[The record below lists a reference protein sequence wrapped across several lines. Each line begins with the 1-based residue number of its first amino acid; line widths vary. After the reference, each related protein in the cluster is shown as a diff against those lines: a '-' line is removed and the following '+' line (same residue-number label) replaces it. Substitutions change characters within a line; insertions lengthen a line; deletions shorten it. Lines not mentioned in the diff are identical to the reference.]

1 MQKQNKKMM
10 FWKVYEFLI
19 DISQK
24 YYQKVIDFN
33 IFLLKHQ
40 EPQKVIAK
48 INYFKCNNYSFDFS
62 KIKIS

>member
-1 MQKQNKKMM
+1 M
-10 FWKVYEFLI
+10 YEFLI